1 MAKDTLYISEK
12 EFKKNIEFLKSN
24 IEDYGIGGD
33 LDLEHIDW
41 VFNVEPR
48 VYGKS
53 GTGYVKSESVR
64 NRVKGLTWTAEGGR
78 VYKYEKEIVD
88 WGMQLSF
95 PNEEDEPSVHPDID
109 PAGGYGLESHI

>member
-1 MAKDTLYISEK
+1 
-12 EFKKNIEFLKSN
+12 
-24 IEDYGIGGD
+24 
-33 LDLEHIDW
+33 
-41 VFNVEPR
+41 
-48 VYGKS
+48 
-53 GTGYVKSESVR
+53 
-64 NRVKGLTWTAEGGR
+64 LTWTAEGGR